1 MERELGKILGKL
13 EGIENEMQDAKAARK
28 LLYERLETTD
38 GKVDRLS
45 WRMDALETALNKQA
59 PTIAEFLTYKEQ
71 VRGAGRLG
79 KFLWFIGGL
88 LLSAAVTVSG
98 WFHFTK

>member
-13 EGIENEMQDAKAARK
+13 EGIEGDLQDAKAARK
-28 LLYERLETTD
+28 LVYERLEVTD
-38 GKVDRLS
+38 SKVDRLS
-45 WRMDALETALNKQA
+45 WRMDALEKNLNQMS
-59 PTIAEFLTYKEQ
+59 PTVAEFLTYKEQ

-79 KFLWFIGGL
+79 KLLWFVGGL
-88 LLSAAVTVSG
+88 VLSAAVTVSG